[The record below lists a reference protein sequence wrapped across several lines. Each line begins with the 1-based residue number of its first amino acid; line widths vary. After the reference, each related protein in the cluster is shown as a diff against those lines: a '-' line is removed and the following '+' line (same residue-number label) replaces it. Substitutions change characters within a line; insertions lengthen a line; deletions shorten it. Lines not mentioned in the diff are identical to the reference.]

1 MYLLKPI
8 AMKPK
13 RILSIL
19 LLFLCTFAGAQMNR
33 DSLLFRGVVMERDS
47 LFSLPHAKYI
57 INNKLTYT
65 ANEQGQFSFWARTGD
80 IVHFTYVGFRPLY
93 VHIKDTLGTDN
104 NLMGIFL
111 SRDTIL
117 LSEVVIIPQIL
128 NPNAVARNMPMLS
141 TKDQVVAQNNVAL
154 STYQAK
160 TQPVKVWDAEMNQKN
175 FIQAR
180 SNDIAYQT
188 QVQPNQMVGVSTTN
202 IAKQIDRAKLRK
214 MKPSRTYITQTE
226 WEQLLMT
233 YQERL
238 EKKLGGQ

>member
-1 MYLLKPI
+1 
-8 AMKPK
+8 MKPK
-13 RILSIL
+13 HLVSIL
-19 LLFLCTFAGAQMNR
+19 LLLLCTFAGAQMNR

-57 INNKLTYT
+57 VNNKVAYT

-93 VHIKDTLGTDN
+93 VQVNDTLANDN
-104 NLMGIFL
+104 YLMGIFL

-117 LSEVVIIPQIL
+117 LSEVVIIPQML
-128 NPNAVARNMPMLS
+128 NPNAVARNMPLLS
-141 TKDQVVAQNNVAL
+141 TRDQMVAQNNIAM

-160 TQPVKVWDAEMNQKN
+160 TQPVTVWDAEMNQKN

-180 SNDIAYQT
+180 SNDIAFQT
-188 QVQPNQMVGVSTTN
+188 QVQPSQMVGVSSTT
-202 IAKQIDRAKLRK
+202 IMKQIDRAKLRK
-214 MKPSRTYITQTE
+214 MKPSRSFITQTE
-226 WEQLLMT
+226 WELLLMT

-238 EKKLGGQ
+238 KKKLGGE